1 MNNKDSYS
9 QFHKKIE
16 ELNSQSCKRILP
28 SPVQSG
34 IVNLS
39 SNDYLG
45 LSDNETLVDH
55 FFNQLPKDFLKFSSS
70 SSRLLT
76 GNSAPY
82 SMLEDA
88 MSKAFSREAC
98 LIYNSGYH
106 ANIGI
111 LPALTTSKDLI
122 VADKLVHA
130 SIIDGIRLSQAE
142 LKRFNHLDY
151 EHLEKILEE
160 HRDQYEHVY
169 IVAESI
175 YSMDGDCSDLTR
187 LVAIKKKFDSFLYI
201 DEAHA
206 IGVRGENGLGLCEEQ
221 NCVNNIDFIIGT
233 FGKALASYG
242 AYIVCDEIIKQYL
255 VNTSRSMI
263 FTTALSPIQIA
274 WSLFIFQKIAGY
286 KNLRKNLTTVS
297 KHLSIVLKSK
307 STSHIIP
314 YIVGENDQAV
324 LLSEYL
330 KDNGFYVL
338 PIRHPTVPKGT
349 ARLRFSL
356 TASISEH
363 DITDLISILNKS

>member
-1 MNNKDSYS
+1 MNNNDSYS
-9 QFHKKIE
+9 RFYKKIE
-16 ELNSQSCKRILP
+16 ELSSQSCRRILP
-28 SPVQSG
+28 SPVQPG

-45 LSDNETLVDH
+45 LSDNETLVEL
-55 FFNQLPKDFLKFSSS
+55 FFNQLPKDYLKFSSS

-82 SMLEDA
+82 PMLEDA
-88 MSKAFSREAC
+88 MSRAFSREAC

-111 LPALTTSKDLI
+111 LPALTTNKDLI

-160 HRDQYEHVY
+160 HRDEYEHVY

-175 YSMDGDCSDLTR
+175 YSMDGDCSDLTK
-187 LVAIKKKFDSFLYI
+187 LVAVKRKFDTFLYI

-206 IGVRGENGLGLCEEQ
+206 IGIRGENGLGLCEEQ
-221 NCVNNIDFIIGT
+221 NCINDIDFIVGT

-242 AYIVCDEIIKQYL
+242 AYIVCDDIIKQYL
-255 VNTSRSMI
+255 VNTSRSML
-263 FTTALSPIQIA
+263 FSTALSPSQLA
-274 WSLFIFQKIAGY
+274 WSLFIFR
-286 KNLRKNLTTVS
+286 NL
-297 KHLSIVLKSK
+297 
-307 STSHIIP
+307 
-314 YIVGENDQAV
+314 
-324 LLSEYL
+324 
-330 KDNGFYVL
+330 
-338 PIRHPTVPKGT
+338 
-349 ARLRFSL
+349 
-356 TASISEH
+356 
-363 DITDLISILNKS
+363 